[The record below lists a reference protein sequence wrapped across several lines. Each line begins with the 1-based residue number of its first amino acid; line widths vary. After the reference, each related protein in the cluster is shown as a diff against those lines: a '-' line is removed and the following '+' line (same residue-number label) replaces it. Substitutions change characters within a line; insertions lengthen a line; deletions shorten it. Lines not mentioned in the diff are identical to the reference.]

1 VLTTTTV
8 VAVDGV
14 VGTGEALG
22 SRGVS
27 LGAGSVAVAS
37 SGDGLGLTATAV
49 AACVAASVADA
60 ASVMLSE
67 FLGEEIAKRGARQL
81 RAHGLAAVCAHRQLF
96 AVMQVLPPDPGLHA
110 AHGLKAGHDQ
120 RRIAWL
126 VGGTGNEFDAGPR
139 PAQGRHTGRA
149 IDQQGAAA

>member
-1 VLTTTTV
+1 MALSARVRRWAV
-8 VAVDGV
+8 GRVARGGLGCRGFERRRAGIDGYR
-14 VGTGEALG
+14 GSGLRGRERRGRGQCDALG
-22 SRGVS
+22 V
-27 LGAGSVAVAS
+27 
-37 SGDGLGLTATAV
+37 
-49 AACVAASVADA
+49 
-60 ASVMLSE
+60 
-67 FLGEEIAKRGARQL
+67 LGEEIAKRGARQL

-96 AVMQVLPPDPGLHA
+96 AVMQVLPPDLGLHA

-149 IDQQGAAA
+149 LDQQGAAA